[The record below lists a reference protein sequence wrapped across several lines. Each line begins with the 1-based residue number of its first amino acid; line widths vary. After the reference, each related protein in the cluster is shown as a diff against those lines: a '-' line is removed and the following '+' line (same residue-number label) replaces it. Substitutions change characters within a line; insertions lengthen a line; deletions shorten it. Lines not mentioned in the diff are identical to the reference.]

1 VATSTVSGVKVDD
14 PRAEQWREA
23 TTRAIEQSPMTQAEV
38 ARAIGRAQQQLS
50 DWLGGRGGPPPPD
63 TVFAIEDALG
73 CVDQLAHLLGYVRA
87 KPVDLAAAIAQDPT
101 IDDVDRATL
110 LRMYRL
116 MSGG

>member
-1 VATSTVSGVKVDD
+1 MELDD
-14 PRAEQWREA
+14 PRAEQWRDA
-23 TTRAIEQSPMTQAEV
+23 TTRALEASPLTQAEL
-38 ARAIGRAQQQLS
+38 ARRIGRAQQQLS
-50 DWLGGRGGPPPPD
+50 HWLHGRAGPPTPD
-63 TVFAIEDALG
+63 VVFKIEDALG